1 MAPHFFWP
9 AKIVSPVRGSTE
21 RGGGSL
27 RFIKRPAGLRTWRQP
42 SPGDLRGRSE
52 AGRVLSAFAYPK
64 LLIRH
69 IIGARME
76 RGAYRIIDANFNRAR
91 EAARAIEEFCR
102 FALNSVPLT
111 ERAKQLRHELSAS
124 VGRLDAGRLIASRDT
139 AGDVGVG
146 ARVNAQLE
154 RGTLEDS
161 LTAACKRLSEAL
173 RVLTEVI
180 RVHDQPLAQSIE
192 KLRYASYTLEKDIV
206 LFSRTSEKYRR
217 VRLYLVITSDLPAE
231 VLCLTGKCAA
241 AGADCIQLRA
251 KNMPDDRLFALA
263 AEFVKLCRDK
273 GALSVINDRTD
284 IAVAAGADG
293 VHLGQNDLPIEQ
305 ARALQLAPLIIG
317 KSTHALDQLRAACQ
331 ENPTYVALGPVF
343 VTGTKPDVPAV
354 GLEYVSQAQNVLAG
368 TGVGHV
374 AIGGITL
381 DNVEQVLRAGARA
394 IAVCAA
400 VMKAPDPASAC
411 RALKEKVERIVEC

>member
-1 MAPHFFWP
+1 
-9 AKIVSPVRGSTE
+9 
-21 RGGGSL
+21 
-27 RFIKRPAGLRTWRQP
+27 
-42 SPGDLRGRSE
+42 
-52 AGRVLSAFAYPK
+52 
-64 LLIRH
+64 
-69 IIGARME
+69 ME

-102 FALNSVPLT
+102 FALNSAPLT
-111 ERAKQLRHELSAS
+111 ERAKQLRHELSACI
-124 VGRLDAGRLIASRDT
+124 GRLDAGRLIASRDT
-139 AGDVGVG
+139 TGDVGVG
-146 ARVNAQLE
+146 TRVDAQLE

-180 RVHDQPLAQSIE
+180 RVEDQPLAQSIE
-192 KLRYASYTLEKDIV
+192 RLRYASYTLEKDIV

-217 VRLYLVITSDLPAE
+217 VRLYLVITSELPAE
-231 VLCLTGKCAA
+231 VFSLTGKCAG
-241 AGADCIQLRA
+241 AGADCIQLRV
-251 KNMPDDRLFALA
+251 KGMTDDKLFALA
-263 AEFVKLCRDK
+263 AEFVKMCRDK

-293 VHLGQNDLPIEQ
+293 VHLGQNDLPVER

-317 KSTHALDQLRAACQ
+317 KSTHGLDQLRAACQ

-343 VTGTKPDVPAV
+343 ATGTKPDVPAV
-354 GLEYVSQAQNVLAG
+354 GLEYVSQAQAVLAG
-368 TGVGHV
+368 TGLGHV

-381 DNVEQVLRAGARA
+381 DNVEDVLRAGARA

-400 VMKAPDPASAC
+400 VMKAADPAATC
-411 RALKEKVERIVEC
+411 RALKEKIEGIVECRMPNADL